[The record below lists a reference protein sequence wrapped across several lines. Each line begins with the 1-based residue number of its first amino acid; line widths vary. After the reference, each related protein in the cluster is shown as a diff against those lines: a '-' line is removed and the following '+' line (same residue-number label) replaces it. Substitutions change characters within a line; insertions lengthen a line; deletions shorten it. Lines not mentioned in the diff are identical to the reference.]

1 MRLLVTI
8 ELKGADLAAFEAYE
22 ATVLPLLAKYG
33 ARLEMRLRALDDSS
47 ETHLLSFPNAEAF
60 QGYLADPARAAALP
74 QWVRS
79 GAKSTAVE
87 VRDILA

>member
-8 ELKGADLAAFEAYE
+8 ELKSADLAAFNAYE

-47 ETHLLSFPNAEAF
+47 ETHVLFFPNAEAF
-60 QGYLADPARAAALP
+60 QSYLADPARAAARP
-74 QWVRS
+74 QWELS

-87 VRDILA
+87 VKDVAV